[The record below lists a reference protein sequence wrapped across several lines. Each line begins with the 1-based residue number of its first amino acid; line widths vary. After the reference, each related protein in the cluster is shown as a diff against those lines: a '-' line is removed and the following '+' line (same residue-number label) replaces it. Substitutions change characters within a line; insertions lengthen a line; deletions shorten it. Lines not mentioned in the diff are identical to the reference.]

1 MKYRLLKPWLDL
13 VIAELL
19 LIGASPFMLL
29 IALGIKL
36 DSPGPIFFRQQRIG
50 KDGKPFTLFKFRS
63 MHDGVAPALH
73 QEHVTRLIKEN
84 SFPVKGGRNESLKLK
99 NDQRITKF
107 GKILRASSLDEL
119 PQLINVLR
127 REMSLVGPRPA
138 ISYEVN
144 AYRNHHKRRLEVLP
158 GITGLW
164 QVKGRNQVSFDEMV
178 QLDIQYI
185 ETMNL
190 WLDITIMI
198 RTPIEMIRGKGA
210 G

>member
-1 MKYRLLKPWLDL
+1 MDYRLLKRWFDL
-13 VIAELL
+13 VIAGSLL
-19 LIGASPFMLL
+19 FWASPLMLL

-36 DSPGPIFFRQQRIG
+36 DSSGPVFFRQQRIG

-63 MHDGVAPALH
+63 MNDGVDPALH
-73 QEHVTRLIKEN
+73 REHVTCLIKEN
-84 SFPVKGGRNESLKLK
+84 TRPLKGERGESLKLK
-99 NDQRITKF
+99 DDPRITKF
-107 GKILRASSLDEL
+107 GRILRASSLDEL

-127 REMSLVGPRPA
+127 GEMSLVGPRPP
-138 ISYEVN
+138 ISYEVD
-144 AYRNHHKRRLEVLP
+144 AYRDDHKRRLKVLP

-164 QVKGRNQVSFDEMV
+164 QVKGRNRVSFDEMV

-190 WLDITIMI
+190 WLDIAIMI

-210 G
+210 S